1 MWVLEA
7 LVFLTAIAAAYAA
20 ILSIRANIGESPFL
34 FLRLLTMA
42 QDPLPSFIALLG
54 FLIPLVAI
62 AIGFD
67 AINGEF
73 SRRTLSRILAQPI
86 YRDALLLGKF
96 LAGLVALAIGL
107 FSLWLLTIGLG
118 LLLLG
123 LPPNTE
129 EMTRMLGFLVAT
141 IAYGGVWLAVALL
154 FSVVFRAP
162 ATAALVALGVWLLF
176 ALFWSVVTPL
186 VATLIAGPPE
196 GIFGPNLAYLQ
207 TAQTLDRISPNT
219 LYAEIALA
227 LLQPATRALG
237 PGALQPGA
245 GRIARRAVAGGAEL
259 HLDLAAADRACRR
272 DDRDL
277 RDRLCGLSAP
287 GDPRLAERRGGP
299 DGPPL
304 AWSEGSIFPRNVPPT
319 NRPRPPGQRVD
330 HTRQIIAAGRRRKR
344 ANRCPQAYP
353 PNSDSIPAIP
363 RTVHRPTAGERLG
376 HSLRQG
382 AERGTLRLTG
392 NCGPASRE
400 EEWM

>member
-1 MWVLEA
+1 MRRKGSPLKGVGIVLAKEAADYLSGARMWLLEA

-20 ILSIRANIGESPFL
+20 ILSIRTTIGESPFL

-96 LAGLVALAIGL
+96 LAGLLALAIGVL
-107 FSLWLLTIGLG
+107 SLWLLTIGLG

-129 EMTRMLGFLVAT
+129 EMIRMLGFLVAT
-141 IAYGGVWLAVALL
+141 IAYGGVWLAVAIL

-162 ATAALVALGVWLLF
+162 ATAALAALGVWLLF
-176 ALFWSVVTPL
+176 ALFWSVLTPL
-186 VATLIAGPPE
+186 IATLIAGPPDTL
-196 GIFGPNLAYLQ
+196 FGPNLAYLTTSQ
-207 TAQTLDRISPNT
+207 AIDRISPNT

-237 PGALQPGA
+237 PVLYSQIQGALLGA
-245 GRIARRAVAGGAEL
+245 PLPAGQSFL
-259 HLDLAAADRACRR
+259 LI
-272 DDRDL
+272 
-277 RDRLCGLSAP
+277 
-287 GDPRLAERRGGP
+287 
-299 DGPPL
+299 
-304 AWSEGSIFPRNVPPT
+304 W
-319 NRPRPPGQRVD
+319 
-330 HTRQIIAAGRRRKR
+330 
-344 ANRCPQAYP
+344 PQ
-353 PNSDSIPAIP
+353 
-363 RTVHRPTAGERLG
+363 
-376 HSLRQG
+376 
-382 AERGTLRLTG
+382 LTG
-392 NCGPASRE
+392 LVATMILVFAIAYVVFQRQE
-400 EEWM
+400 IRA